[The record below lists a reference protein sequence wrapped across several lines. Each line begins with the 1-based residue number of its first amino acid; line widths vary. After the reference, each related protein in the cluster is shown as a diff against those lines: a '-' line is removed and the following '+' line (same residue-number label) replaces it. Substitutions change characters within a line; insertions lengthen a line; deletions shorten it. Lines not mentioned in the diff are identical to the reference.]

1 MSTADVA
8 VLANKCGTLMASNI
22 HQIPLF
28 TRGFMDKLMKC
39 TSPFIFKIYLLPY
52 MSWFDCSIL
61 IQLVNLSNKKA
72 ALKMVNQF
80 INSLDYSKP
89 ITSYPIPGFS
99 QLIIPLENN
108 QYTVLATKHTTR
120 SIRELTLPDL
130 KKIKQSL
137 VNRLEITHHA
147 VQLAAVSDKSCC
159 FYWLIPNQ
167 IRSLVEIKLN
177 EVQLELWKEGII
189 LTALFPVSLCLDEN
203 DLHWNIFN
211 MNLED
216 PTEV

>member
-1 MSTADVA
+1 MFAADVV
-8 VLANKCGTLMASNI
+8 VLAKKCGTLMASNI

-28 TRGFMDKLMKC
+28 TKGFTDKLMKC

-52 MSWFDCSIL
+52 MSWLDCSIL
-61 IQLVNLSNKKA
+61 LQLVSFSNNKA

-80 INSLDYSKP
+80 VDSLDCSKP
-89 ITSYPIPGFS
+89 IASYPIPGFS
-99 QLIIPLENN
+99 QLTIPLENN

-120 SIRELTLPDL
+120 SMRELTLLDL
-130 KKIKQSL
+130 KEIKKSL
-137 VNRLEITHHA
+137 INRLEITHHA
-147 VQLAAVSDKSCC
+147 VQLAAVSDIYCC
-159 FYWLIPNQ
+159 FYWLIPNH
-167 IRSLVEIKLN
+167 IRSLVEVKLN
-177 EVQLELWKEGII
+177 KVQLELWKDGII
-189 LTALFPVSLCLDEN
+189 LTALLPVSLYLDEN